1 MKHLFVTVLVLPLW
15 LGTAKAED
23 WSAFR
28 GASGNGISPAKNVPT
43 EWSAEN
49 NITWKVKVPGRSN
62 GSPVMSGDRLYLTTA
77 SDDGRERRLHCF
89 DANDG
94 SEIWAMPATFDRK
107 MPTHK
112 TNLYAGTT
120 PATDGKSV
128 VVWHASAGLFCYDD
142 EGNERWKRD
151 LGEYQHQWGYGT
163 SPVLHDGKVILHSGP
178 GQQVFVGAFDLK
190 TGDTIWQTDEP
201 VENNGER
208 NDDNQYMGS
217 WSTPIVTKVDDR
229 DIVVC
234 SMSTRVNGYD
244 LKTGELL
251 WYSNGLRGPRGD
263 LAYTSPVIAD
273 DICVAMGGFKGPAIG
288 FRMGGSGDITD
299 SDRLWRNDKGNPQRI
314 GSGVVV
320 DGLIYMANAGPN
332 TIECIDPATGDSRW
346 QNRGPDGAYWGSI
359 VFADGKLYA
368 TDQNGTTIVFKPNPD
383 KFELI
388 ATNRLND
395 PGNSTPAMADRAI
408 FIRTFE
414 HLYRIGVE

>member
-77 SDDGRERRLHCF
+77 SDDGRERRLRCF

-94 SEIWAMPATFDRK
+94 SEIWAMSATFNRK

-217 WSTPIVTKVDDR
+217 WSTPVVTKADDR

-263 LAYTSPVIAD
+263 LTYTSPVIAG